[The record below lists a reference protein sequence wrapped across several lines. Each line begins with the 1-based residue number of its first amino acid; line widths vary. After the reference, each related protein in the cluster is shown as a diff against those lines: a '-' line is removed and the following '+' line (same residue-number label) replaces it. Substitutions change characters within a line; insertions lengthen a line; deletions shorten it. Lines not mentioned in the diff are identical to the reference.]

1 MELTEVQKGCVVDVA
16 GSVSIIGLEKIGLVK
31 PGDDIGQVIFDA
43 VKTENLGFADGDVVV
58 VSQKIVSKADGLE
71 TNISK
76 IRASPRARAL
86 ARKTGKDARLVQL
99 ILRDS
104 RTVLLAEK
112 QALVVRRKDGM
123 ICLNAGVDKS
133 NVEGRLNYAR
143 LPPNSDSS
151 ASKIRI
157 RLEELSG
164 RKLGVI
170 VADTYSRPFRVG
182 QVEFAIGV
190 SGIEPIIDY
199 RGLKDIFGYQLKYK
213 FVGLA
218 DEIAAAAEL
227 VMGQGTERTPVAI
240 VRGLPRVKITE
251 AQRLSK
257 KLLVGKRMDLFHN
270 IVCK

>member
-1 MELTEVQKGCVVDVA
+1 MELTEVRKGCVVDLA
-16 GSVSIIGLEKIGLVK
+16 GSVSVIGVEKIGFVK

-43 VKTENLGFADGDVVV
+43 VKMENLEFVNGDVVV
-58 VSQKIVSKADGLE
+58 VSQKIVSKAEGLE
-71 TNISK
+71 VDISAIK
-76 IRASPRARAL
+76 PSPRARAL
-86 ARKTGKDARLVQL
+86 ARKTGKDARLIQL

-104 RTVLLAEK
+104 RTVLRADS

-123 ICLNAGVDKS
+123 ICVNAGVDKS

-143 LPPNSDSS
+143 LPPDSDSS

-157 RLEELSG
+157 RLEQLSG

-190 SGIEPIIDY
+190 SGLEPIIDY
-199 RGLKDIFGYQLKYK
+199 RGLKDIFGYQLRYK

-240 VRGLPRVKITE
+240 VRALPRVKMTKE
-251 AQRLSK
+251 QGLSR
-257 KLLVGKRMDLFHN
+257 KLLVGKQMDLFHD